1 MKIEDI
7 RNMTRFPNKVNM
19 LEYKDRAKIILEKKV
34 FKEDQITGR
43 KTFEYFAT
51 IEFTYPKNDP
61 IKRETFLRDKSLKKL
76 LKRSLISFDQR
87 NNQMISREPS
97 LI

>member
-7 RNMTRFPNKVNM
+7 RNMKRFPNKVNIV
-19 LEYKDRAKIILEKKV
+19 EYKDRAKIILERKLLKQDKV
-34 FKEDQITGR
+34 TGR

-51 IEFTYPKNDP
+51 IEFTYPKDNP
-61 IKRETFLRDKSLKKL
+61 IQREIFLRNKSLKKL
-76 LKRSLISFDQR
+76 LKSALINFDQR

>member
-7 RNMTRFPNKVNM
+7 RNMKRFPNKVNIV
-19 LEYKDRAKIILEKKV
+19 EYKDRAKLILEKKLL
-34 FKEDQITGR
+34 KEDQITGK

-51 IEFTYPKNDP
+51 IEFTYPKDNP
-61 IKRETFLRDKSLKKL
+61 IPREIFLRNKSLKKL
-76 LKRSLISFDQR
+76 LESALIKFDQR

>member
-34 FKEDQITGR
+34 LKEDQITGR

-61 IKRETFLRDKSLKKL
+61 IKREIFLRDKSLKKL
-76 LKRSLISFDQR
+76 LKSALLSFDQR